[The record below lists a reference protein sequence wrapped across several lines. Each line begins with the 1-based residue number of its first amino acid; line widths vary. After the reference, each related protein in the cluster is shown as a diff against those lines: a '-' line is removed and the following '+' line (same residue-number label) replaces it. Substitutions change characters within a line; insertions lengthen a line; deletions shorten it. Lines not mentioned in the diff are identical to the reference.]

1 MQYVMSNNVINQ
13 KQFFEVIFNMVF
25 NNAYIIQSGGLDLD
39 KLLKHA

>member
-1 MQYVMSNNVINQ
+1 MQYVMSNNVIKQ

-25 NNAYIIQSGGLDLD
+25 NNACIIQSGGLDLD